1 MGLWTID
8 LDWKCIVCLVVGYGR
23 IKDIDE
29 EAQVKDASNC
39 GGEDKTSLDGKID
52 KDKNRCGIVRAEGVI
67 NEMDELLVKCG
78 GGRTMVPV
86 QIALMGTMSI

>member
-1 MGLWTID
+1 M
-8 LDWKCIVCLVVGYGR
+8 CLVVGYGR

-29 EAQVKDASNC
+29 EARLKGTSNC
-39 GGEDKTSLDGKID
+39 GGEDKTSLDGNID

-86 QIALMGTMSI
+86 QIALTGTMSI

>member
-1 MGLWTID
+1 M
-8 LDWKCIVCLVVGYGR
+8 CLVVGYGR

-29 EAQVKDASNC
+29 EARLKDTSSC
-39 GGEDKTSLDGKID
+39 GGEDKTSLDGNID

-67 NEMDELLVKCG
+67 NEMDELIVKCG